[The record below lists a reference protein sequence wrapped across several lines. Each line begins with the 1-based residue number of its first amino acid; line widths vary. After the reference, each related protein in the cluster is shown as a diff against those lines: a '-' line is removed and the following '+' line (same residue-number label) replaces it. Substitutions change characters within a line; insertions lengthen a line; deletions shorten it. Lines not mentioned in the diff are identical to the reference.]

1 MPVGRKRNQ
10 ENTVDLPTDAPAL
23 EVFDAT
29 AADSSPSFETPD
41 GTSAG
46 RDNQPEQV
54 LYSRLFILALNVVA
68 IGLLLFAAV
77 GRGDASVGP
86 AYLLVPFVLFQAL
99 GWAAAYLLQP
109 PDSTCVEMFDDAVF
123 VAAVLL
129 LPPAGVVITLGLG
142 TVIGLVVLRTKP
154 RAVFLNG
161 GVMTLASLAGI
172 VVAHSIAPDVQSAH
186 PLVLLVS
193 VTAGTLTLAVVNV
206 IVLTGYFR
214 IVLGDPY
221 VSTVVELLP
230 TRVRRTPF
238 LVPIG
243 FLAGVAG
250 LWSPC
255 AALLG
260 VPVLIGL
267 QIFLGQHTR
276 ATRDRERTQGLFE
289 ASVEIHSFVESSGVA
304 HALTTTTAR
313 LLRCETA
320 RIDVEAPGESEWG
333 APITRSD
340 DRHEWLVVSNPVSHL
355 ALDAEALGLLN
366 ALAAVGSSALQNAD
380 LVDEIRRAGLVDA
393 LTGLPNHVLFTDRVA
408 QAATAARRNRE
419 RFAVMVLDLDAF
431 KKVNDS
437 LGHSHGNEL
446 LKIMSERLVAAARDI
461 DTVARLGSD
470 HFTVLLPGV
479 GNAETC
485 GVIAEKL
492 LDAVRRPIELG
503 GHELFMT
510 ASAGI
515 SFFPEDGV
523 KPEHLLRNA
532 DSAMHRAKDMGRN
545 TYRAY
550 ASGMNDLAQ
559 LRLVRESELHNAVRR
574 DELRLRYQPQI
585 DLRSGHIV
593 GVEALVRWE
602 HPLLGLIGPNEFVPL
617 AEESGLIIEV
627 DTWVLYEA
635 CRQARA
641 WLDSDLPQVRMAVNI
656 SGRHFHSSDRL
667 VDVVERALGVTGLP
681 AEMLELEVTEGIA
694 VGEEE
699 VTVQALN
706 QIRDLGVKLAIDD
719 FGTGY
724 SMLGRLRQYPI
735 DRLKI
740 DRSFVNE
747 IEGHNAEAPIVSA
760 MIAMARSLRLE
771 CVAEGVET
779 LEQQIFLRN
788 HGCDQAQGFLYSH
801 PVEAD
806 DIGRL
811 LRTPSVGYNLTAVS

>member
-1 MPVGRKRNQ
+1 M
-10 ENTVDLPTDAPAL
+10 ETS
-23 EVFDAT
+23 EV
-29 AADSSPSFETPD
+29 E
-41 GTSAG
+41 
-46 RDNQPEQV
+46 R
-54 LYSRLFILALNVVA
+54 
-68 IGLLLFAAV
+68 
-77 GRGDASVGP
+77 
-86 AYLLVPFVLFQAL
+86 
-99 GWAAAYLLQP
+99 
-109 PDSTCVEMFDDAVF
+109 
-123 VAAVLL
+123 
-129 LPPAGVVITLGLG
+129 
-142 TVIGLVVLRTKP
+142 
-154 RAVFLNG
+154 
-161 GVMTLASLAGI
+161 
-172 VVAHSIAPDVQSAH
+172 
-186 PLVLLVS
+186 
-193 VTAGTLTLAVVNV
+193 
-206 IVLTGYFR
+206 
-214 IVLGDPY
+214 
-221 VSTVVELLP
+221 
-230 TRVRRTPF
+230 
-238 LVPIG
+238 
-243 FLAGVAG
+243 
-250 LWSPC
+250 
-255 AALLG
+255 ALL
-260 VPVLIGL
+260 
-267 QIFLGQHTR
+267 
-276 ATRDRERTQGLFE
+276 
-289 ASVEIHSFVESSGVA
+289 S
-304 HALTTTTAR
+304 TTAR
-313 LLRCETA
+313 LLRCEDA
-320 RIDVEAPGESEWG
+320 RIDVEPPQNAEWG
-333 APITRSD
+333 APDHALRRAGRVAHRRRRRCRTCRST
-340 DRHEWLVVSNPVSHL
+340 
-355 ALDAEALGLLN
+355 AEALGLLS

-393 LTGLPNHVLFTDRVA
+393 LTGLPNHVLFSDRVA

-437 LGHSHGNEL
+437 LGHSQGNEL
-446 LKIMSERLVAAARDI
+446 LRIMGDRLVGAARDI

-479 GNAETC
+479 GNVDTC

-492 LDAVRRPIELG
+492 LDAVRRPIQLG

-515 SFFPEDGV
+515 AFFPEDGM

-532 DSAMHRAKDMGRN
+532 DSAMHRAKEMGRN
-545 TYRAY
+545 TFRAY

-559 LRLVRESELHNAVRR
+559 LRLVRESELHNAIQRN
-574 DELRLRYQPQI
+574 ELRLRYQPQI
-585 DLRSGHIV
+585 DLRTGRIV
-593 GVEALVRWE
+593 GVEAFVRWE
-602 HPLLGLIGPNEFVPL
+602 HPVLGLIGPSEFVPL

-635 CRQARA
+635 CRQARQ
-641 WLDSDLPQVRMAVNI
+641 WVEDGLPPVRMAVNI

-667 VDVVERALGVTGLP
+667 VDIVERALGVTGLP
-681 AEMLELEVTEGIA
+681 AQQLELEVTEGIA

-699 VTVQALN
+699 TTAQALN
-706 QIRDLGVKLAIDD
+706 RIRDLGVKLAIDD

-806 DIGRL
+806 DIARL